1 MHVTIRKYD
10 GIDQNRKDELT
21 KKVGESL
28 LPRLSKSDGFRGYF
42 LMETKEGVM
51 SSIGF
56 FDTMAQA
63 EESSRVAANWVRDE
77 KLETVLPNAPKVTDG
92 EIVVK
97 ELVEKTP
104 VLA

>member
-21 KKVGESL
+21 QKVGDSL
-28 LPRLSKSDGFRGYF
+28 LPRLSKTDGFRGYF

-56 FDTMAQA
+56 FDTLAQA
-63 EESSRVAANWVRDE
+63 EESSRVAADWVRGE
-77 KLETVLPNAPKVTDG
+77 KLDTVLPNAPKVTGG
-92 EIVVK
+92 EILVK
-97 ELVEKTP
+97 EIVEKTP
-104 VLA
+104 VHA

>member
-56 FDTMAQA
+56 FDTMTQA
-63 EESSRVAANWVRDE
+63 EESSRVAASWVREE
-77 KLETVLPNAPKVTDG
+77 KLESLLPNAPKVTDG
-92 EIVVK
+92 EVVVK
-97 ELVEKTP
+97 EIVEKTP

>member
-21 KKVGESL
+21 QKVGDSL
-28 LPRLSKSDGFRGYF
+28 LPRLSKTDGFRGYF

-56 FDTMAQA
+56 FDTLAQA
-63 EESSRVAANWVRDE
+63 EESSRVAADWVREE
-77 KLETVLPNAPKVTDG
+77 KLDTVLPNAPKVTGG
-92 EIVVK
+92 EILVK
-97 ELVEKTP
+97 EIVEKTP
-104 VLA
+104 VHA

>member
-1 MHVTIRKYD
+1 MHVTIRKYE
-10 GIDQNRKDELT
+10 GVDQARSDELT

-28 LPRLSKSDGFRGYF
+28 LPRLSKTDGFRGYF

>member
-10 GIDQNRKDELT
+10 GIDQNRKDEVT

-28 LPRLSKSDGFRGYF
+28 LPLLSKTDGFRGYF

-56 FDTMAQA
+56 FDTMTQA
-63 EESSRVAANWVRDE
+63 EESSRVAANWVREE
-77 KLETVLPNAPKVTDG
+77 KLDTVLPNAPKVTVG
-92 EIVVK
+92 EVIVKMAVEK
-97 ELVEKTP
+97 ELVS
-104 VLA
+104 V

>member
-56 FDTMAQA
+56 FDTMTQA
-63 EESSRVAANWVRDE
+63 EESSRVAANWVREE
-77 KLETVLPNAPKVTDG
+77 KLESLLPNAPKVTDG
-92 EIVVK
+92 EVVVK
-97 ELVEKTP
+97 EIVEKTP

>member
-1 MHVTIRKYD
+1 MHVTIRKYE
-10 GIDQNRKDELT
+10 GIDQNRKEELT

-28 LPRLSKSDGFRGYF
+28 LPRLSKTDGFRGYF
-42 LMETKEGVM
+42 LMETKQGVM

-63 EESSRVAANWVRDE
+63 EESSRVAADWVREENLD
-77 KLETVLPNAPKVTDG
+77 TVLPNAPKVTEG

-97 ELVEKTP
+97 EIVEKTP

>member
-10 GIDQNRKDELT
+10 GIDQNRKEELT

-56 FDTMAQA
+56 FDTLAQA
-63 EESSRVAANWVRDE
+63 EESSRVAADWVRDE
-77 KLETVLPNAPKVTDG
+77 KLDTVLPNAPKVTGG
-92 EIVVK
+92 EILVK
-97 ELVEKTP
+97 EIVEKTP
-104 VLA
+104 VHA